1 MKEKV
6 RIGIDMGGM
15 SIKFGMVGEA
25 NQILEKEVIPTR
37 LKEGPEFLIRE
48 MAQAIQRLLQKQ
60 DRTLSDCEGIGIG
73 SPGTV
78 SNETGTILYSNNFYW
93 ENVPIV
99 LLLKKYLNTTL
110 PMGIANDA
118 DVAALG
124 ETVAG
129 AGRGYKNTILFTLGT
144 GVGSGVILNGKIFSG
159 SSRGGCELGHT
170 VIVDGGLPCNC
181 GRNGCMEVYASAT
194 ALMRMAKEAIAQFG
208 TSSMETG
215 KEGETIDGKR
225 IFEEEKKGDAAAS
238 AAVARYEH
246 YLAIGIAN
254 AINIFRPELIM
265 LGGGVAN
272 QGTYLTEAV
281 QKEVDTLCFGGIH
294 GEIARI
300 VCAKLGNDA
309 GIVGAANLIR

>member
-1 MKEKV
+1 
-6 RIGIDMGGM
+6 
-15 SIKFGMVGEA
+15 
-25 NQILEKEVIPTR
+25 
-37 LKEGPEFLIRE
+37 
-48 MAQAIQRLLQKQ
+48 
-60 DRTLSDCEGIGIG
+60 
-73 SPGTV
+73 
-78 SNETGTILYSNNFYW
+78 
-93 ENVPIV
+93 
-99 LLLKKYLNTTL
+99 
-110 PMGIANDA
+110 
-118 DVAALG
+118 
-124 ETVAG
+124 
-129 AGRGYKNTILFTLGT
+129 
-144 GVGSGVILNGKIFSG
+144 
-159 SSRGGCELGHT
+159 
-170 VIVDGGLPCNC
+170 
-181 GRNGCMEVYASAT
+181 MEVYASAT

-208 TSSMETG
+208 TSSMGTG